1 MSQRAAIGWAA
12 VGAGASAAIMLLVM
26 PAPRLVDTLEPGQ
39 AATRDAAPPTASD
52 RDGDVRI
59 AKDEQRRIGLTLA
72 TVKATTAPAI
82 THGFARG
89 LDTGALAAI
98 DAEILTAR
106 SAASAS
112 QAEAARLALLAS
124 QDQSASVKSV
134 QAARAQATTDT
145 ARAVLAAR
153 RIGLEYGAGLARLG
167 ARERGALIADVAA
180 GRAALVR
187 VDVPGAGLADL
198 TRVRVDGGGGSLRV
212 IGPAAAA
219 DARLQSAGV
228 LAIFRGPL
236 AGSATNGRVFGVTVE
251 RGDAESGVVIP
262 RDAVLRWRGGLWV
275 YRQQGGGTFSRTELI
290 DARPTA
296 DGWFVASGQAAALPT
311 GSRVAVGAA
320 GTLLAIDRGG
330 GAAPDE
336 D

>member
-26 PAPRLVDTLEPGQ
+26 PSPRPVGAPERGLAVTQDT
-39 AATRDAAPPTASD
+39 TRPTQSD

-59 AKDEQRRIGLTLA
+59 AKGEQRRIGLTLA
-72 TVKATTAPAI
+72 TVKSTSAPAI

-98 DAEILTAR
+98 DAEIITAR

-134 QAARAQATTDT
+134 QAARAQAAADA
-145 ARAVLAAR
+145 ARANLAAQ
-153 RIGLEYGAGLARLG
+153 RIGLEYGAGLARIG
-167 ARERGALIADVAA
+167 ARERGALIVDVAA
-180 GRAALVR
+180 GRSALVR
-187 VDVPGAGLADL
+187 VDVPGASLADL
-198 TRVRVDGGGGSLRV
+198 RRVLVDGGGGSLRV

-219 DARLQSAGV
+219 DVRLQSAGV
-228 LAIFRGPL
+228 LAVLRGPL
-236 AGSATNGRVFGVTVE
+236 AGSATNGRVFGVTIE
-251 RGDAESGVVIP
+251 RGNAESGVVVP

-275 YRQQGGGTFSRTELI
+275 YRQQGSEAFSRTELI
-290 DARPTA
+290 GARSTA
-296 DGWFVASGQAAALPT
+296 DGWFVASGLPA
-311 GSRVAVGAA
+311 GSRVAVSAA

-330 GAAPDE
+330 GSAPDE